1 MSRILLGVCA
11 MLAAGL
17 YYVAFTAIARA
28 PVSKLIRA
36 AQVAFPISLFIFG
49 LVLVALG
56 LVQ

>member
-17 YYVAFTAIARA
+17 YYAAFTAIARA
-28 PVSKLIRA
+28 PVSKPIRA
-36 AQVAFPISLFIFG
+36 AQLAFPVFLFIFG
-49 LVLVALG
+49 LVLAGLG